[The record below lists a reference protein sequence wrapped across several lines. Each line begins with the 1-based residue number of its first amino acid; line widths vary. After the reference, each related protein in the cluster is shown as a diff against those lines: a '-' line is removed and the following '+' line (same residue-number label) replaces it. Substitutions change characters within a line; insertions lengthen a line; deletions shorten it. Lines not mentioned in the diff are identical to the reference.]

1 MGTVIQAKI
10 SQTQYVTVRRDELR
24 QIKEERAQLQ
34 VKVAELMAL
43 LGQAQD

>member
-43 LGQAQD
+43 LGQSPD

>member
-34 VKVAELMAL
+34 EKVAELTAL
-43 LGQAQD
+43 LSQVQH